1 MSEFPRYDI
10 AVQKRVVS
18 ATMGLHNFIRIS
30 NYFDE
35 DFVEE
40 MGHTNTSNED
50 SENEI
55 SDMETANMADGDHM
69 TNIRDNIADMLWA
82 NH

>member
-1 MSEFPRYDI
+1 
-10 AVQKRVVS
+10 
-18 ATMGLHNFIRIS
+18 MGLHNFIRIS

-40 MGHTNTSNED
+40 MRHTNTSNED
-50 SENEI
+50 SENDI
-55 SDMETANMADGDHM
+55 SDMETTNMADEDHM

>member
-1 MSEFPRYDI
+1 
-10 AVQKRVVS
+10 
-18 ATMGLHNFIRIS
+18 MGLHNFIRIS

-40 MGHTNTSNED
+40 MVYINISNED
-50 SENEI
+50 SD
-55 SDMETANMADGDHM
+55 SDIGNMETTNMADGDHM